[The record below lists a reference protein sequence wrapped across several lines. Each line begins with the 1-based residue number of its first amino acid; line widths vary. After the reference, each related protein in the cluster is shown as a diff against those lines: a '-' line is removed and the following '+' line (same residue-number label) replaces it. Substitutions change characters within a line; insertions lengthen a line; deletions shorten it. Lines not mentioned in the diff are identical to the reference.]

1 MLKLTGS
8 KRLIEATTD
17 RLWGTGVAFRDVNV
31 LTEDKW
37 YNLGWLSEML
47 QTIRNLAHPNFKD
60 SI

>member
-1 MLKLTGS
+1 MLKSTGS
-8 KRLIEATTD
+8 KRLIEVMTD
-17 RLWGTGVAFRDVNV
+17 RLWGTGVAFQDVNV
-31 LTEDKW
+31 LTEDKL

>member
-1 MLKLTGS
+1 MLKSTGS

-17 RLWGTGVAFRDVNV
+17 RLWGTGVAFWDANV

-47 QTIRNLAHPNFKD
+47 QTIHELAHPK
-60 SI
+60 